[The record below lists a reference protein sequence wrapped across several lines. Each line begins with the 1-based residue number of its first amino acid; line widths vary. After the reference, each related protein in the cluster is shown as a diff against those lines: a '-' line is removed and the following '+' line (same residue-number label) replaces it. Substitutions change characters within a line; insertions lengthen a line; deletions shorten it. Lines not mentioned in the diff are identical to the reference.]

1 MELGEKIMA
10 QRKLR
15 GWSQED
21 LSNQLDVSRQSVSK
35 WESGAST
42 PDLDKIIRMSQLF
55 GVTTDY
61 LLTEQKPPAEDAAQG
76 EPPRYITKEQALSY
90 LDKTRRYA
98 LRIALAV
105 AALVISPT
113 PLILMAGLSEYV
125 PGALSED
132 MAGGLGVTILLAV
145 VAAAVAVLIRIG
157 MDLNGY
163 EFLEKDCF
171 TLEPGLEPLVRQRQA
186 EFQPTYRSAVITGVT
201 LCITSVIPML
211 VSAAFQAGD
220 LVYIVCVDVLL
231 VLVAAAVC
239 LFVWSGTIHGGC
251 QKLLQEGDYTQ
262 AKKRGTQRLGSLPAI
277 YWAIMTAIYLGVSF
291 CTMDWGR
298 TWIIWPCAAVL
309 YAAVCGIAKSII
321 ARRDGTSG

>member
-1 MELGEKIMA
+1 MELGEKIMT

-61 LLTEQKPPAEDAAQG
+61 LLTQQTPPAEEAAQDG
-76 EPPRYITKEQALSY
+76 QPRYIAKEQALLY
-90 LDKTRRYA
+90 LDKTRHYA
-98 LRIALAV
+98 LRTALAV
-105 AALVISPT
+105 AALILSPT
-113 PLILMAGLSEYV
+113 PLIFMAGLSEYV

-186 EFQPTYRSAVITGVT
+186 EFQDTYRGAVITGVI
-201 LCITSVIPML
+201 LCITSVIPMM

-239 LFVWSGTIHGGC
+239 LFVWSGMIHGGC
-251 QKLLQEGDYTQ
+251 QKLLQEGDYTPE
-262 AKKRGTQRLGSLPAI
+262 KKQSAQRLGSLPAV
-277 YWAIMTAIYLGVSF
+277 YWAIVTAAYLGVSF
-291 CTMDWGR
+291 YTMDWDR
-298 TWIIWPCAAVL
+298 TWILWPCAGVL
-309 YAAVCGIAKSII
+309 FAAVCGIAKSITG
-321 ARRDGTSG
+321 RRDRR